1 MDTEMKTT
9 IMIMIR
15 AKMKRKFVDVLSVV
29 EIMYVT
35 TASLVLLAQDTFNNV
50 RVLRKKSFISLTLK
64 KHFFFLKPEH
74 Y

>member
-1 MDTEMKTT
+1 MDTGMKTT

-50 RVLRKKSFISLTLK
+50 RVLRKKSF
-64 KHFFFLKPEH
+64 FFPLKPEH